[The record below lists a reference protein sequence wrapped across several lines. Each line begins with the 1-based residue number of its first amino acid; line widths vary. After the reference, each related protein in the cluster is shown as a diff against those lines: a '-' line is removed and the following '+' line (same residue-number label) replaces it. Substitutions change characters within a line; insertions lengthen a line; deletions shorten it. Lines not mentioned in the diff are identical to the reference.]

1 MAYKKRF
8 DTSSAYGQLIIL
20 VFLPICVLA
29 AVGGILVFHETMRAS
44 ESEQEALAEAVLIR
58 YKPMVTELIPELL
71 EQEREQLKDNKKTAK
86 QIVGGVASAS
96 QNALET
102 SINNSQLP
110 LSQVHSDHYI
120 GASGGSLNSAVLS
133 EQALGGIKTP
143 SASSAII
150 LDESRAIDANRS
162 NSTVVPKGAMATLVA
177 IRDKLSRMQSEQH
190 VQRIAIINEDNQV
203 LATVGYGVDEAWPM
217 IDASQN
223 FLSQQETPIGTSYGS
238 VLGEFEGQRLWLLV
252 DMDNEPLY
260 IARYRIAMALVI
272 TGLLTL
278 LILLLSLNIYA
289 KRWIAPI
296 YELRLQLQRTHADNL
311 YKPIPVESDGELN
324 LLQQDLVKT
333 LRRLHSSF
341 QELKDHAEQ
350 TEDDLR
356 LAFDEMEMQNISI
369 RNSRDA
375 AISTSQAKSAFLAN
389 ISHELRTPLNS
400 IDGFINLLAR
410 HGELNAEQ
418 DLYVQTI
425 RKSSAHLLALVND
438 VLDFSKIEAGKLLL
452 DRHEFDLY
460 DTVYDVVDMLSPV
473 SAEKGLRVA
482 VLFYNDVPMR
492 IIGDALRLKQIL
504 TNIVGNAIKFTD
516 TGDVVVRVSLDDYQD
531 NYLMISVQDSGK
543 GISEADQK
551 MLFQS
556 FSQGDPSITR
566 QYGGSGLGLVI
577 SKQLTRLMGGDIGFY
592 DNAQENIANQGATFW
607 FRMPTH
613 VDVLEAETGQTIAL
627 PVLAPLASPTDEFH
641 ILVWINHA
649 ASRQVLKASLQNL
662 PIHLTQANSLPG
674 VLESLKERGNYWD
687 WVIVDNDTQDDMM
700 ALLKQIRLHYQGK
713 LAVFGYQVTADQAL
727 LNRYHANILY
737 EPLDKRQLYAM
748 LDTQKKTLPVQNQMP
763 RWHGV
768 TVLAV
773 DDHLPNLLVLDA
785 LLSEF
790 GINVITANSG
800 FDAIEIISKQ
810 QTKHHKTA
818 KTAQQSLSNK
828 TQLSKAEARAQVSKT
843 TTHSNV
849 NIHNNVDDKTRTD
862 DKDNIDLI
870 FMDIQMPRMS
880 GREAA
885 QQIRNIENPDSR
897 IPIIA
902 LTAHGLA
909 DERDKL
915 IASGIDDYV
924 GKPISQPQLLQ
935 VLQKW
940 LDRPAT
946 SERYALPNPSDS
958 APDELPID
966 THTQSLSQMPLSTQN
981 VSALNTSTLNISV
994 SDSLADTL
1002 TTPKTAPK
1010 KTPKLLTQNM
1020 TSNYGDSHYQNTNV
1034 PISTRKP
1041 GMRKDHNISRPLSL
1055 KKIRD
1060 NYLRDSQPR
1069 DDYLREPQRVTQPRY
1084 QEVQHPESN
1093 VIAGQGQ
1100 QSLDYQP
1107 SDSSLNSSAIA
1118 ELAVLDWQDALT
1130 RSANKPDLAATLV
1143 IMMLDTIANE
1153 KEALAQA
1160 WQDRDRNELSQIAHR
1175 ILGASRYTGVPQLRQ
1190 ASQDLEDKC
1199 LLNIQHTT
1207 PAQFAML
1214 KPYYE
1219 TLMLAL
1225 TNLQTLDL
1233 DPYPELSFHRLSEND
1248 MTWKMI

>member
-29 AVGGILVFHETMRAS
+29 AVGGILVFYETMRAS
-44 ESEQEALAEAVLIR
+44 NSEQGVLAEAVLIR
-58 YKPMVTELIPELL
+58 YTPEIAELIPELL
-71 EQEREQLKDNKKTAK
+71 EQERQQADSEANTDETTKTALTK
-86 QIVGGVASAS
+86 LAGV
-96 QNALET
+96 Q
-102 SINNSQLP
+102 
-110 LSQVHSDHYI
+110 
-120 GASGGSLNSAVLS
+120 
-133 EQALGGIKTP
+133 
-143 SASSAII
+143 
-150 LDESRAIDANRS
+150 
-162 NSTVVPKGAMATLVA
+162 
-177 IRDKLSRMQSEQH
+177 DKLGRMQSEQH
-190 VQRIAIINEDNQV
+190 VQRIAIINENNQI
-203 LATVGYGVDEAWPM
+203 LMAVGYGLNEEWPSL
-217 IDASQN
+217 DLQAD
-223 FLSQQETPIGTSYGS
+223 FLSQKPTPIGTAYGS
-238 VLGEFEGQRLWLLV
+238 ILGDFEGQRLWLLV

-272 TGLLTL
+272 TGLFTI
-278 LILLLSLNIYA
+278 LILLLSLNIYS

-296 YELRLQLQRTHADNL
+296 YELRLQLQRTHVDNL
-311 YKPIPVESDGELN
+311 YHPIPVESDGELN

-333 LRRLHSSF
+333 LRRLHRSF

-369 RNSRDA
+369 RNARDA

-410 HGELNAEQ
+410 HGELNPEQ

-438 VLDFSKIEAGKLLL
+438 VLDFSKIEAGKLVL

-460 DTVYDVVDMLSPV
+460 DTIYDVVDMLSPV
-473 SAEKGLRVA
+473 SAEKGLRMA

-492 IIGDALRLKQIL
+492 INGDALRLKQVL

-516 TGDVVVRVSLDDYQD
+516 SGDVVVRVSLDDHRD

-543 GISEADQK
+543 GISLADQK

-566 QYGGSGLGLVI
+566 QYGGTGLGLVI
-577 SKQLTRLMGGDIGFY
+577 SKQLTRLMGGDIGFH

-607 FRMPTH
+607 FRMPAH
-613 VDVLEAETGQTIAL
+613 VDVLEAATGQTIEL
-627 PVLAPLASPTDEFH
+627 PVLAPLASDTDEFNV
-641 ILVWINHA
+641 LVWINHT
-649 ASRQVLKASLQNL
+649 ASIQVLKASLQYL
-662 PIHLTQANSLPG
+662 PIKLTQANSLPG
-674 VLESLKERGNYWD
+674 VLESLKERGNFWD
-687 WVIVDNDTQDDMM
+687 WVIVDDDTQDDMM

-713 LAVFGYQVTADQAL
+713 LAVFGYQVAADQAL

-748 LDTQKKTLPVQNQMP
+748 LDTQNRSIPKSMQEP
-763 RWHGV
+763 RWKGI

-785 LLSEF
+785 LLSEL
-790 GINVITANSG
+790 GIQVITASSG

-810 QTKHHKTA
+810 QTKNLKTT
-818 KTAQQSLSNK
+818 KTDKQSLSNK
-828 TQLSKAEARAQVSKT
+828 TQLSKAEARDEVSKK
-843 TTHSNV
+843 SNSALYAEDASV
-849 NIHNNVDDKTRTD
+849 EEKGATQDKN
-862 DKDNIDLI
+862 KIDLI

-880 GREAA
+880 GHEAA
-885 QQIRNIENPDSR
+885 RQIRTIENDDNR
-897 IPIIA
+897 VPIIA

-915 IASGIDDYV
+915 IASGINDYV

-940 LDRPAT
+940 LGRTTTTPQLT
-946 SERYALPNPSDS
+946 ALPESSLHSADLQEIDSPLTKIPNENSTNNDLYSNYSKDNYSQNSNAEEYSTWPSDS
-958 APDELPID
+958 TVIAYPIVKGNESDRARAPDTINLQKIP
-966 THTQSLSQMPLSTQN
+966 
-981 VSALNTSTLNISV
+981 
-994 SDSLADTL
+994 
-1002 TTPKTAPK
+1002 
-1010 KTPKLLTQNM
+1010 
-1020 TSNYGDSHYQNTNV
+1020 
-1034 PISTRKP
+1034 
-1041 GMRKDHNISRPLSL
+1041 RPLSL

-1069 DDYLREPQRVTQPRY
+1069 EDYRRETPRETQPRY
-1084 QEVQHPESN
+1084 ESLRLHKQGSASLLYPSETMSSVSDGMTSSIESTLYEQDSNHYSSNGHPSN
-1093 VIAGQGQ
+1093 NISGVNNNI
-1100 QSLDYQP
+1100 
-1107 SDSSLNSSAIA
+1107 
-1118 ELAVLDWQDALT
+1118 LDWQDALT
-1130 RSANKPDLAATLV
+1130 RSANKPDLAAKLI
-1143 IMMLDTIANE
+1143 IMMLDTINE
-1153 KEALAQA
+1153 EKQALNQA
-1160 WQDRDRNELSQIAHR
+1160 WETRDRNALAQIAHR
-1175 ILGASRYTGVPQLRQ
+1175 ILGGSRYTGVPQLRQ

-1214 KPYYE
+1214 EPYYV
-1219 TLMLAL
+1219 AL
-1225 TNLQTLDL
+1225 LNALNNLQTLDL
-1233 DPYPELSFHRLSEND
+1233 SSYPQLNYHRLSEND

>member
-29 AVGGILVFHETMRAS
+29 AVGGILVFYETMRAS
-44 ESEQEALAEAVLIR
+44 NSEQEVLAEAVLIR
-58 YKPMVTELIPELL
+58 HAPAIAELVPELL
-71 EQEREQLKDNKKTAK
+71 EQGREQADSDTDEAAVTK
-86 QIVGGVASAS
+86 
-96 QNALET
+96 LE
-102 SINNSQLP
+102 S
-110 LSQVHSDHYI
+110 
-120 GASGGSLNSAVLS
+120 
-133 EQALGGIKTP
+133 
-143 SASSAII
+143 
-150 LDESRAIDANRS
+150 
-162 NSTVVPKGAMATLVA
+162 
-177 IRDKLSRMQSEQH
+177 IRDKLGRMQSEQH
-190 VQRIAIINEDNQV
+190 VQRIAIIDENNQV
-203 LATVGYGVDEAWPM
+203 LMAVGYGLNEEWPPL
-217 IDASQN
+217 D
-223 FLSQQETPIGTSYGS
+223 IGTEIKENFVSQKPTAIGTAYGS
-238 VLGEFEGQRLWLLV
+238 VLGDFEGQRLWLLV

-272 TGLLTL
+272 TGLFTI
-278 LILLLSLNIYA
+278 LILLLSLNIYS

-296 YELRLQLQRTHADNL
+296 YELRLQLQRTHVDNL
-311 YKPIPVESDGELN
+311 YQPIPVESDGELN

-333 LRRLHSSF
+333 LRRLHRSF

-369 RNSRDA
+369 RNARDA

-410 HGELNAEQ
+410 HGELNPEQ

-438 VLDFSKIEAGKLLL
+438 VLDFSKIEAGKLVL

-460 DTVYDVVDMLSPV
+460 DTIYDVVDMLSPV
-473 SAEKGLRVA
+473 SAEKGLRMA

-492 IIGDALRLKQIL
+492 INGDALRLKQVL

-516 TGDVVVRVSLDDYQD
+516 SGDVVVRVSLDDHRD

-543 GISEADQK
+543 GISLADQK

-566 QYGGSGLGLVI
+566 QYGGTGLGLVI
-577 SKQLTRLMGGDIGFY
+577 SKQLTRLMGGDIGFH

-607 FRMPTH
+607 FRMPAH
-613 VDVLEAETGQTIAL
+613 VDVLEAATGQTIEL
-627 PVLAPLASPTDEFH
+627 PVLAPLASDTDEFNV
-641 ILVWINHA
+641 LVWINHT
-649 ASRQVLKASLQNL
+649 ASIQVLKASLQYL
-662 PIHLTQANSLPG
+662 PIKLTQANSLPG
-674 VLESLKERGNYWD
+674 VLESLKERGNFWD
-687 WVIVDNDTQDDMM
+687 WVIVDGDTQDDMM

-713 LAVFGYQVTADQAL
+713 LAVFGYQVAADQAL
-727 LNRYHANILY
+727 LNRYHANVLY

-748 LDTQKKTLPVQNQMP
+748 LDTQSRSVPKSMQEP
-763 RWHGV
+763 RWKGV

-785 LLSEF
+785 LLSEL
-790 GINVITANSG
+790 GIHVITASSG

-810 QTKHHKTA
+810 QTKTLKTA
-818 KTAQQSLSNK
+818 KNDKQSLSNK
-828 TQLSKAEARAQVSKT
+828 TQLSKAEARDEVSKK
-843 TTHSNV
+843 SNSALYAEETSSE
-849 NIHNNVDDKTRTD
+849 DKGATQ
-862 DKDNIDLI
+862 DKSNIDLI

-880 GREAA
+880 GHEAA
-885 QQIRNIENPDSR
+885 RQIRTIENDDNR
-897 IPIIA
+897 VPIIA

-915 IASGIDDYV
+915 IASGINDYV

-940 LDRPAT
+940 LGRTTTTPQLT
-946 SERYALPNPSDS
+946 ALPDTTLQGMDLQESSVQSRDAEDYSTWPSDS
-958 APDELPID
+958 TIMAYPIVKGND
-966 THTQSLSQMPLSTQN
+966 
-981 VSALNTSTLNISV
+981 SATEGA
-994 SDSLADTL
+994 SDMVNHRKL
-1002 TTPKTAPK
+1002 T
-1010 KTPKLLTQNM
+1010 
-1020 TSNYGDSHYQNTNV
+1020 
-1034 PISTRKP
+1034 
-1041 GMRKDHNISRPLSL
+1041 RPLSL

-1060 NYLRDSQPR
+1060 DYLRDSQPR
-1069 DDYLREPQRVTQPRY
+1069 EDYRRETPRETQPRY
-1084 QEVQHPESN
+1084 ESLRLQKQGATSLLYSSKDTLSIANNEMTASIESTSYEQEKMGLGSHYQSN
-1093 VIAGQGQ
+1093 HNYIRADD
-1100 QSLDYQP
+1100 SNLLD
-1107 SDSSLNSSAIA
+1107 I
-1118 ELAVLDWQDALT
+1118 LDWQDALT
-1130 RSANKPDLAATLV
+1130 RSANKPDLAAKLI
-1143 IMMLDTIANE
+1143 IMMLDTINDE
-1153 KEALAQA
+1153 KQALTQA
-1160 WQDRDRNELSQIAHR
+1160 WESRDRHMLGQIAHR
-1175 ILGASRYTGVPQLRQ
+1175 ILGGSRYTGVPQLRQ

-1214 KPYYE
+1214 EPYYV
-1219 TLMLAL
+1219 TLLTAL
-1225 TNLQTLDL
+1225 NNLQNLDL
-1233 DPYPELSFHRLSEND
+1233 SAYPQLNYHRLSEND

>member
-44 ESEQEALAEAVLIR
+44 DSEQEVLAEAVLIR
-58 YKPMVTELIPELL
+58 YTPVIAELIPELL
-71 EQEREQLKDNKKTAK
+71 EQERQ
-86 QIVGGVASAS
+86 QVG
-96 QNALET
+96 
-102 SINNSQLP
+102 
-110 LSQVHSDHYI
+110 
-120 GASGGSLNSAVLS
+120 
-133 EQALGGIKTP
+133 
-143 SASSAII
+143 SSA
-150 LDESRAIDANRS
+150 ERTQQA
-162 NSTVVPKGAMATLVA
+162 AMTTLEG
-177 IRDKLSRMQSEQH
+177 IQDKLGRMQSEQH
-190 VQRIAIINEDNQV
+190 VQRIAIINEGNQI
-203 LATVGYGVDEAWPM
+203 LATVGYGLNEEWPL
-217 IDASQN
+217 ISDSAS
-223 FLSQQETPIGTSYGS
+223 FLSQRPTPVGTAYGS
-238 VLGEFEGQRLWLLV
+238 VLGEFEGQTLWLLV

-272 TGLLTL
+272 TGLFTI
-278 LILLLSLNIYA
+278 LILLLSLNIYS

-296 YELRLQLQRTHADNL
+296 YELRLQLQRTHVDNL
-311 YKPIPVESDGELN
+311 YQPVPVESDGELN
-324 LLQQDLVKT
+324 LLQQDLVRT
-333 LRRLHSSF
+333 LRRLHRSF

-369 RNSRDA
+369 RNARDA

-410 HGELNAEQ
+410 HGELNPEQ

-438 VLDFSKIEAGKLLL
+438 VLDFSKIEAGKLVL

-460 DTVYDVVDMLSPV
+460 DTIYDVVDMLSPV
-473 SAEKGLRVA
+473 SAEKGLRMA

-492 IIGDALRLKQIL
+492 INGDALRLKQVL

-516 TGDVVVRVSLDDYQD
+516 SGDVVVRVSLDDHRD

-543 GISEADQK
+543 GISLADQK

-566 QYGGSGLGLVI
+566 QYGGTGLGLVI
-577 SKQLTRLMGGDIGFY
+577 SKQLTRLMGGDIGFH

-607 FRMPTH
+607 FRMPAH
-613 VDVLEAETGQTIAL
+613 VDVLEAATGQTIEL
-627 PVLAPLASPTDEFH
+627 PVLAPLASETDEFNV
-641 ILVWINHA
+641 LVWINHT
-649 ASRQVLKASLQNL
+649 ASIQVLKASLQYL
-662 PIHLTQANSLPG
+662 PIKLTQANSLPG
-674 VLESLKERGNYWD
+674 VLESLKEHGNYWD
-687 WVIVDNDTQDDMM
+687 WVIVDDDTQDDMM

-713 LAVFGYQVTADQAL
+713 LAVFGYQVAADQAL

-748 LDTQKKTLPVQNQMP
+748 LDTQSRSTPQSLQEP
-763 RWHGV
+763 RWKGV

-785 LLSEF
+785 LLSEL
-790 GINVITANSG
+790 GIQVVTASSG

-810 QTKHHKTA
+810 QTKNIKTA
-818 KTAQQSLSNK
+818 KSDKQSLSNK
-828 TQLSKAEARAQVSKT
+828 TQLSKAETRDEINKKT
-843 TTHSNV
+843 NSAFYHEDTSA
-849 NIHNNVDDKTRTD
+849 DDKAATQ

-880 GREAA
+880 GHEAA
-885 QQIRNIENPDSR
+885 KQIRNIENADSR

-915 IASGIDDYV
+915 IASGINDYV

-940 LDRPAT
+940 LGRKSTTPQLT
-946 SERYALPNPSDS
+946 ALPDTDLQSFGLQHSDLQS
-958 APDELPID
+958 DNLQDANVQGANVKGTDSSEAELTTIDSLRGYSINDNDLSNDLLSNKVNNKESQASSGMSSDDSTATYPIIRGD
-966 THTQSLSQMPLSTQN
+966 GVDRNST
-981 VSALNTSTLNISV
+981 SV
-994 SDSLADTL
+994 SSE
-1002 TTPKTAPK
+1002 PKIT
-1010 KTPKLLTQNM
+1010 
-1020 TSNYGDSHYQNTNV
+1020 
-1034 PISTRKP
+1034 
-1041 GMRKDHNISRPLSL
+1041 RPLSL

-1060 NYLRDSQPR
+1060 DYLRDSQPR
-1069 DDYLREPQRVTQPRY
+1069 EGYRRDTARDIQPRY
-1084 QEVQHPESN
+1084 ESLRLQK
-1093 VIAGQGQ
+1093 QGQ
-1100 QSLDYQP
+1100 SPLLQSPTKSIDNSPDRSIQ
-1107 SDSSLNSSAIA
+1107 DSSSQDGTANANSALHEQINNDLSNNNISKSDTSNI
-1118 ELAVLDWQDALT
+1118 LDWQDALT
-1130 RSANKPDLAATLV
+1130 RSANKPELAAKLI
-1143 IMMLDTIANE
+1143 IMMIDTINDE
-1153 KEALAQA
+1153 KQALIQA
-1160 WQDRDRNELSQIAHR
+1160 WEAHDRNMLAQIAHR
-1175 ILGASRYTGVPQLRQ
+1175 ILGGSRYTGVPQLRQ

-1199 LLNIQHTT
+1199 LLNVQHTT
-1207 PAQFAML
+1207 PVQFAMIE
-1214 KPYYE
+1214 PYYE
-1219 TLMLAL
+1219 AL
-1225 TNLQTLDL
+1225 LTALDNLQKVDL
-1233 DPYPELSFHRLSEND
+1233 SSYPQLNYHRLSEND

>member
-44 ESEQEALAEAVLIR
+44 DSEQEVLAEAVLIR
-58 YKPMVTELIPELL
+58 YTPVIAELIPELL
-71 EQEREQLKDNKKTAK
+71 EQERQ
-86 QIVGGVASAS
+86 QVG
-96 QNALET
+96 
-102 SINNSQLP
+102 
-110 LSQVHSDHYI
+110 
-120 GASGGSLNSAVLS
+120 
-133 EQALGGIKTP
+133 
-143 SASSAII
+143 SSA
-150 LDESRAIDANRS
+150 ERTQQA
-162 NSTVVPKGAMATLVA
+162 AMTTLEG
-177 IRDKLSRMQSEQH
+177 IQDKLGRMQSEQH
-190 VQRIAIINEDNQV
+190 VQRIAIINEGNQI
-203 LATVGYGVDEAWPM
+203 LATVGYGLNEEWPL
-217 IDASQN
+217 ISDSAS
-223 FLSQQETPIGTSYGS
+223 FLSQRPTPVGTAYGS
-238 VLGEFEGQRLWLLV
+238 VLGEFEGQTLWLLV

-272 TGLLTL
+272 TGLFTI
-278 LILLLSLNIYA
+278 LILLLSLNIYS

-296 YELRLQLQRTHADNL
+296 YELRLQLQRTHVDNL
-311 YKPIPVESDGELN
+311 YQPVPVESDGELN
-324 LLQQDLVKT
+324 LLQQDLVRT
-333 LRRLHSSF
+333 LRRLHRSF

-369 RNSRDA
+369 RNARDA

-410 HGELNAEQ
+410 HGELNPEQ

-438 VLDFSKIEAGKLLL
+438 VLDFSKIEAGKLVL

-460 DTVYDVVDMLSPV
+460 DTIYDVVDMLSPV
-473 SAEKGLRVA
+473 SAEKGLRMA

-492 IIGDALRLKQIL
+492 INGDALRLKQVL

-516 TGDVVVRVSLDDYQD
+516 SGDVVVRVSLDDHRD

-543 GISEADQK
+543 GISLADQK

-566 QYGGSGLGLVI
+566 QYGGTGLGLVI
-577 SKQLTRLMGGDIGFY
+577 SKQLTRLMGGDIGFH

-607 FRMPTH
+607 FRMPAH
-613 VDVLEAETGQTIAL
+613 VDVLEAATGQTIEL
-627 PVLAPLASPTDEFH
+627 PVLAPLASETDEFNV
-641 ILVWINHA
+641 LVWINHT
-649 ASRQVLKASLQNL
+649 ASIQVLKASLQYL
-662 PIHLTQANSLPG
+662 PIKLTQANSLPG
-674 VLESLKERGNYWD
+674 VLESLKEHGNYWD
-687 WVIVDNDTQDDMM
+687 WVIVDDDTQDDMM

-713 LAVFGYQVTADQAL
+713 LAVFGYQVAADQAL

-748 LDTQKKTLPVQNQMP
+748 LDTQSRSTPQSLQEP
-763 RWHGV
+763 RWKGV

-785 LLSEF
+785 LLSEL
-790 GINVITANSG
+790 GIQVVTASSG

-810 QTKHHKTA
+810 QTKNIKTA
-818 KTAQQSLSNK
+818 KSDKQSLSNK
-828 TQLSKAEARAQVSKT
+828 TQLSKAETRDEINKKT
-843 TTHSNV
+843 NSAFYHEDTSA
-849 NIHNNVDDKTRTD
+849 DDKAGTQ

-880 GREAA
+880 GHEAA
-885 QQIRNIENPDSR
+885 KQIRNIENADSR

-915 IASGIDDYV
+915 IASGINDYV

-940 LDRPAT
+940 LGRKSTTPQLT
-946 SERYALPNPSDS
+946 ALPDTDLQNFGLQH
-958 APDELPID
+958 PDLQGANLQDANVQSIDPTEAELTAI
-966 THTQSLSQMPLSTQN
+966 
-981 VSALNTSTLNISV
+981 
-994 SDSLADTL
+994 DSLRGYSINDNDLSNDLLSNNVNGLETQASSDMSSDTL
-1002 TTPKTAPK
+1002 TTTYPIIRGDGVDRNSTSVSSEPKIT
-1010 KTPKLLTQNM
+1010 
-1020 TSNYGDSHYQNTNV
+1020 
-1034 PISTRKP
+1034 
-1041 GMRKDHNISRPLSL
+1041 RPLSL

-1060 NYLRDSQPR
+1060 DYLRDSQPR
-1069 DDYLREPQRVTQPRY
+1069 EGYRRDTARDIQPRY
-1084 QEVQHPESN
+1084 ESLRLQK
-1093 VIAGQGQ
+1093 QGQ
-1100 QSLDYQP
+1100 SPLLQSPTKSINNSQDKSPQDQSFQDRTANANSALHEQINNDLSNNNISK
-1107 SDSSLNSSAIA
+1107 SDTSNI
-1118 ELAVLDWQDALT
+1118 LDWQDALT
-1130 RSANKPDLAATLV
+1130 RSANKPELAAKLI
-1143 IMMLDTIANE
+1143 IMMIDTINDE
-1153 KEALAQA
+1153 KQALIQA
-1160 WQDRDRNELSQIAHR
+1160 WEAHDRNMLAQIAHR
-1175 ILGASRYTGVPQLRQ
+1175 ILGGSRYTGVPQLRQ

-1199 LLNIQHTT
+1199 LLNVQHTT
-1207 PAQFAML
+1207 PVQFAMIE
-1214 KPYYE
+1214 PYYE
-1219 TLMLAL
+1219 AL
-1225 TNLQTLDL
+1225 LTALDNLQKVDL
-1233 DPYPELSFHRLSEND
+1233 SSYPQLNYHRLSEND

>member
-20 VFLPICVLA
+20 VFLPICLLA
-29 AVGGILVFHETMRAS
+29 AVGGILVFYETMRAS
-44 ESEQEALAEAVLIR
+44 NSEQEALAEAVLIR
-58 YKPMVTELIPELL
+58 YTPTIAELVPELL
-71 EQEREQLKDNKKTAK
+71 EQEQVDNSDDKNKAADNPQTAK
-86 QIVGGVASAS
+86 A
-96 QNALET
+96 ALE
-102 SINNSQLP
+102 SIQ
-110 LSQVHSDHYI
+110 DR
-120 GASGGSLNSAVLS
+120 
-133 EQALGGIKTP
+133 LG
-143 SASSAII
+143 
-150 LDESRAIDANRS
+150 
-162 NSTVVPKGAMATLVA
+162 
-177 IRDKLSRMQSEQH
+177 RMQSEQH
-190 VQRIAIINEDNQV
+190 VQRIAIINQNNEV
-203 LATVGYGVDEAWPM
+203 LASVGYGTEEAWPL
-217 IDASQN
+217 IESAER
-223 FLSQQETPIGTSYGS
+223 FLSQQPTPIGTAYGS
-238 VLGEFEGQRLWLLV
+238 SLGEFDGQQLWLMI

-260 IARYRIAMALVI
+260 IARYRIAMALAI
-272 TGLLTL
+272 TGLFTI
-278 LILLLSLNIYA
+278 LILLLSLNIYS

-296 YELRLQLQRTHADNL
+296 YELRLQLQRTHVDNL
-311 YKPIPVESDGELN
+311 YQPIPVESNGELN
-324 LLQQDLVKT
+324 LLQQDLVRT
-333 LRRLHSSF
+333 LRRLHASF
-341 QELKDHAEQ
+341 QDLKDHAEQ

-369 RNSRDA
+369 RNARDA

-410 HGELNAEQ
+410 HGELNPEQ

-438 VLDFSKIEAGKLLL
+438 VLDFSKIEAGKLVL

-460 DTVYDVVDMLSPV
+460 DTIYDVVDMLSPV
-473 SAEKGLRVA
+473 AAEKGLRMA

-492 IIGDALRLKQIL
+492 INGDALRLKQVL

-516 TGDVVVRVSLDDYQD
+516 SGDVVVRVSLDDHRD

-543 GISEADQK
+543 GISLSDQK

-566 QYGGSGLGLVI
+566 QYGGTGLGLVI

-592 DNAQENIANQGATFW
+592 DNMQENISNQGATFW
-607 FRMPTH
+607 FRMPAH
-613 VDVLEAETGQTIAL
+613 VDVLEAATGQTIEL
-627 PVLAPLASPTDEFH
+627 PVLAPLASDTDEFNV
-641 ILVWINHA
+641 LVWINHM
-649 ASRQVLKASLQNL
+649 ASIQVLKASLQHL
-662 PIHLTQANSLPG
+662 PITLTQANSLPG

-687 WVIVDNDTQDDMM
+687 WVIVDDDTQDDMM

-713 LAVFGYQVTADQAL
+713 LAVFGYQVAADQAL

-748 LDTQKKTLPVQNQMP
+748 LDTQKRSAPSGVQEP
-763 RWHGV
+763 RWKGV

-785 LLSEF
+785 LLSEL
-790 GINVITANSG
+790 GIHVITASSG

-810 QTKHHKTA
+810 QTKHIKTTKA
-818 KTAQQSLSNK
+818 DSQSLSKK
-828 TQLSKAEARAQVSKT
+828 TQISKAEARDDASK
-843 TTHSNV
+843 SAV
-849 NIHNNVDDKTRTD
+849 NSLYLDDSTTD
-862 DKDNIDLI
+862 DKGNATHKNSIDLI

-880 GREAA
+880 GHEAA
-885 QQIRNIENPDSR
+885 RQIRNIETPDHH

-915 IASGIDDYV
+915 IASGINDYV

-940 LDRPAT
+940 LGRT
-946 SERYALPNPSDS
+946 DS
-958 APDELPID
+958 VPP
-966 THTQSLSQMPLSTQN
+966 
-981 VSALNTSTLNISV
+981 
-994 SDSLADTL
+994 L
-1002 TTPKTAPK
+1002 TTIHSDNLHSADLHADLQSGANQNALTSYADAT
-1010 KTPKLLTQNM
+1010 TPTYPLL
-1020 TSNYGDSHYQNTNV
+1020 
-1034 PISTRKP
+1034 
-1041 GMRKDHNISRPLSL
+1041 KDNDDNRIANASAENKVKNPAKITRPLSL

-1069 DDYLREPQRVTQPRY
+1069 EEYRRETPRETQSRYEKPRSEKPHYDNLHY
-1084 QEVQHPESN
+1084 Q
-1093 VIAGQGQ
+1093 GQGQ
-1100 QSLDYQP
+1100 APLVYPPYQM
-1107 SDSSLNSSAIA
+1107 SERAKDEQAVNNAHGQNNTDMGANAFDTSEILN
-1118 ELAVLDWQDALT
+1118 WQDALT
-1130 RSANKPDLAATLV
+1130 RSANKPDLAAKLI
-1143 IMMLDTIANE
+1143 IMMLDTINDE
-1153 KEALAQA
+1153 KQALMQAWESRNRSALA
-1160 WQDRDRNELSQIAHR
+1160 QIAHR
-1175 ILGASRYTGVPQLRQ
+1175 ILGGSRYTGVPQLRQ

-1214 KPYYE
+1214 EPYYE
-1219 TLMLAL
+1219 AL
-1225 TNLQTLDL
+1225 LTALNNLQTLDL
-1233 DPYPELSFHRLSEND
+1233 SAYPQLNYHRLSEND

>member
-29 AVGGILVFHETMRAS
+29 AVGGILVFYETMRAS
-44 ESEQEALAEAVLIR
+44 NSEQEVLAEAVLIR
-58 YKPMVTELIPELL
+58 HGPAIAELVPELL
-71 EQEREQLKDNKKTAK
+71 EQGREQADSDTDEAAVTK
-86 QIVGGVASAS
+86 
-96 QNALET
+96 LE
-102 SINNSQLP
+102 S
-110 LSQVHSDHYI
+110 
-120 GASGGSLNSAVLS
+120 
-133 EQALGGIKTP
+133 
-143 SASSAII
+143 
-150 LDESRAIDANRS
+150 
-162 NSTVVPKGAMATLVA
+162 
-177 IRDKLSRMQSEQH
+177 IRDKLGRMQSEQH
-190 VQRIAIINEDNQV
+190 VQRIAIIDENNQV
-203 LATVGYGVDEAWPM
+203 LMAVGYGLNEEWPPL
-217 IDASQN
+217 D
-223 FLSQQETPIGTSYGS
+223 IGTEIKENFVSQKPTAIGTAYGS
-238 VLGEFEGQRLWLLV
+238 VLGDFEGQKLWLLV

-272 TGLLTL
+272 TGLFTI
-278 LILLLSLNIYA
+278 LILLLSLNIYS

-296 YELRLQLQRTHADNL
+296 YELRLQLQRTHVDNL
-311 YKPIPVESDGELN
+311 YQPIPVESDGELN

-333 LRRLHSSF
+333 LRRLHRSF

-369 RNSRDA
+369 RNARDA

-410 HGELNAEQ
+410 HGELNPEQ

-438 VLDFSKIEAGKLLL
+438 VLDFSKIEAGKLVL

-460 DTVYDVVDMLSPV
+460 DTIYDVVDMLSPV
-473 SAEKGLRVA
+473 SAEKGLRMA

-492 IIGDALRLKQIL
+492 INGDALRLKQVL

-516 TGDVVVRVSLDDYQD
+516 SGDVVVRVSLDDHRD

-543 GISEADQK
+543 GISLADQK

-566 QYGGSGLGLVI
+566 QYGGTGLGLVI
-577 SKQLTRLMGGDIGFY
+577 SKQLTRLMGGDIGFH

-607 FRMPTH
+607 FRMPAH
-613 VDVLEAETGQTIAL
+613 VDVLEAATGQTIEL
-627 PVLAPLASPTDEFH
+627 PVLAPLASDTDEFNV
-641 ILVWINHA
+641 LVWINHT
-649 ASRQVLKASLQNL
+649 ASIQVLKASLQYL
-662 PIHLTQANSLPG
+662 PIKLTQANSLPG
-674 VLESLKERGNYWD
+674 VLESLKERGNFWD
-687 WVIVDNDTQDDMM
+687 WVIVDDDTQDDMM

-713 LAVFGYQVTADQAL
+713 LAVFGYQVAADQAL
-727 LNRYHANILY
+727 LNRYHANVLY

-748 LDTQKKTLPVQNQMP
+748 LDTQSRSVPKSIQEP
-763 RWHGV
+763 RWKGV

-785 LLSEF
+785 LLSEL
-790 GINVITANSG
+790 GIHVITASSG

-810 QTKHHKTA
+810 QTKTLKTA
-818 KTAQQSLSNK
+818 KNDKQSLSNK
-828 TQLSKAEARAQVSKT
+828 TQLSKAEARDEVSKK
-843 TTHSNV
+843 SNSALYAEETSSE
-849 NIHNNVDDKTRTD
+849 DKGATQ
-862 DKDNIDLI
+862 DKSNIDLI

-880 GREAA
+880 GHEAA
-885 QQIRNIENPDSR
+885 RQIRTIENDDNR
-897 IPIIA
+897 VPIIA

-915 IASGIDDYV
+915 IASGINDYV

-940 LDRPAT
+940 LGRTTTTPQLT
-946 SERYALPNPSDS
+946 ALPDTTLQGMDLQESSVQSRDAEDYSTWPSDS
-958 APDELPID
+958 TIMAYPIVKGND
-966 THTQSLSQMPLSTQN
+966 
-981 VSALNTSTLNISV
+981 SATEGA
-994 SDSLADTL
+994 SDMVNQRKL
-1002 TTPKTAPK
+1002 T
-1010 KTPKLLTQNM
+1010 
-1020 TSNYGDSHYQNTNV
+1020 
-1034 PISTRKP
+1034 
-1041 GMRKDHNISRPLSL
+1041 RPLSL

-1060 NYLRDSQPR
+1060 DYLRDSQPR
-1069 DDYLREPQRVTQPRY
+1069 EDYRRETPRETQPRY
-1084 QEVQHPESN
+1084 ESLRLQK
-1093 VIAGQGQ
+1093 QGA
-1100 QSLDYQP
+1100 
-1107 SDSSLNSSAIA
+1107 SSLLYSSKDTVS
-1118 ELAVLDWQDALT
+1118 LANNEITANIESTSYEQEKMGLGSHYQSNHSYIRADDSNLLDILDWQDALT
-1130 RSANKPDLAATLV
+1130 RSANKPDLAAKLI
-1143 IMMLDTIANE
+1143 IMMLDTINDE
-1153 KEALAQA
+1153 KKALTQA
-1160 WQDRDRNELSQIAHR
+1160 WESRDRHMLGQIAHR
-1175 ILGASRYTGVPQLRQ
+1175 ILGGSRYTGVPQLRQ

-1214 KPYYE
+1214 EPYYV
-1219 TLMLAL
+1219 TLLTAL
-1225 TNLQTLDL
+1225 NNLQKLDL
-1233 DPYPELSFHRLSEND
+1233 SAYPQLNYHRLSEND

>member
-20 VFLPICVLA
+20 VFLPICLLA
-29 AVGGILVFHETMRAS
+29 AVGGMLVFYETMRAS
-44 ESEQEALAEAVLIR
+44 NSEQEALAEAVLIR
-58 YKPMVTELIPELL
+58 YTPTIAELVPELL
-71 EQEREQLKDNKKTAK
+71 VEKEKQQAEKGDSKSKTNTK
-86 QIVGGVASAS
+86 S
-96 QNALET
+96 QAAIETLE
-102 SINNSQLP
+102 SIQ
-110 LSQVHSDHYI
+110 DR
-120 GASGGSLNSAVLS
+120 
-133 EQALGGIKTP
+133 LG
-143 SASSAII
+143 
-150 LDESRAIDANRS
+150 
-162 NSTVVPKGAMATLVA
+162 
-177 IRDKLSRMQSEQH
+177 RMQSEQH
-190 VQRIAIINEDNQV
+190 VQRIAIINQDNKL
-203 LATVGYGVDEAWPM
+203 LASVGYGIDETWPL
-217 IDASQN
+217 IESSER
-223 FLSQQETPIGTSYGS
+223 FLSQKSTPIGTAYGNS
-238 VLGEFEGQRLWLLV
+238 LGEFDGQQLWLMI

-260 IARYRIAMALVI
+260 IARYRIAMALAI
-272 TGLLTL
+272 TGLFTI
-278 LILLLSLNIYA
+278 LILLLSLNIYS

-296 YELRLQLQRTHADNL
+296 YELRLQLQRTHVDNL
-311 YKPIPVESDGELN
+311 YQPIPVESNGELN

-333 LRRLHSSF
+333 LRRLHVSF
-341 QELKDHAEQ
+341 QDLKDHAEQ

-369 RNSRDA
+369 RNARDA

-410 HGELNAEQ
+410 HGELNPEQ

-438 VLDFSKIEAGKLLL
+438 VLDFSKIEAGKLVL

-460 DTVYDVVDMLSPV
+460 DTIYDVVDMLSPV
-473 SAEKGLRVA
+473 SAEKGLRMA

-492 IIGDALRLKQIL
+492 INGDALRLKQVL

-516 TGDVVVRVSLDDYQD
+516 SGDVVVRVSLDDHRD

-543 GISEADQK
+543 GISLSDQK

-566 QYGGSGLGLVI
+566 QYGGTGLGLVI

-592 DNAQENIANQGATFW
+592 DNVQENISNQGATFW
-607 FRMPTH
+607 FRMPAH
-613 VDVLEAETGQTIAL
+613 VDVLEAATGQTIEL
-627 PVLAPLASPTDEFH
+627 PVLAPLASDTDEFNV
-641 ILVWINHA
+641 LVWINHT
-649 ASRQVLKASLQNL
+649 ASIQVLKASLQHL
-662 PIHLTQANSLPG
+662 PITLTQANSLPG

-687 WVIVDNDTQDDMM
+687 WVIVDDDTQDDMM

-713 LAVFGYQVTADQAL
+713 LAVFGYQVAADQAL

-748 LDTQKKTLPVQNQMP
+748 LDTQKRSAPSGVQEP
-763 RWHGV
+763 RWKGV

-785 LLSEF
+785 LLSEL
-790 GINVITANSG
+790 GIHVITASSG

-810 QTKHHKTA
+810 QTKHIKTA
-818 KTAQQSLSNK
+818 KTEKQSLSKK
-828 TQLSKAEARAQVSKT
+828 TQISKAEARDDVSKSAVGSL
-843 TTHSNV
+843 HL
-849 NIHNNVDDKTRTD
+849 DDATTD
-862 DKDNIDLI
+862 DKSNATDKNIIDLI

-880 GREAA
+880 GHEAA
-885 QQIRNIENPDSR
+885 RQIRNIETPDNH

-915 IASGIDDYV
+915 IASGINDYV

-940 LDRPAT
+940 LGRTT
-946 SERYALPNPSDS
+946 SVPPLNALANDDLQPVNSPSSD
-958 APDELPID
+958 LPSSNFNNAL
-966 THTQSLSQMPLSTQN
+966 TQ
-981 VSALNTSTLNISV
+981 
-994 SDSLADTL
+994 DSLTAYTDL
-1002 TTPKTAPK
+1002 TAPTYPMVK
-1010 KTPKLLTQNM
+1010 GHKGNRGVD
-1020 TSNYGDSHYQNTNV
+1020 SNSDAEAMSPAKIT
-1034 PISTRKP
+1034 
-1041 GMRKDHNISRPLSL
+1041 RPLSL

-1060 NYLRDSQPR
+1060 DYLRDSQPR
-1069 DDYLREPQRVTQPRY
+1069 EDYRRETPRETQPRY
-1084 QEVQHPESN
+1084 ENLRYQE
-1093 VIAGQGQ
+1093 QGQ
-1100 QSLDYQP
+1100 ASLVYPPYQMT
-1107 SDSSLNSSAIA
+1107 DSAKDKQTIETTQGQNNTGLGANSLNTLEI
-1118 ELAVLDWQDALT
+1118 LNWQDALT
-1130 RSANKPDLAATLV
+1130 RSANKPDLAAKLI
-1143 IMMLDTIANE
+1143 IMMLDTINDE
-1153 KEALAQA
+1153 KQALMQAWESRNRSALA
-1160 WQDRDRNELSQIAHR
+1160 QIAHR
-1175 ILGASRYTGVPQLRQ
+1175 ILGGSRYTGVPQLRQ

-1214 KPYYE
+1214 EPYYE
-1219 TLMLAL
+1219 AMLTAL
-1225 TNLQTLDL
+1225 NNLQTLDL
-1233 DPYPELSFHRLSEND
+1233 SAYPQLNYHRLSEND

>member
-44 ESEQEALAEAVLIR
+44 DSEQEVLAEAVLIR
-58 YKPMVTELIPELL
+58 YTPVIAELIPELL
-71 EQEREQLKDNKKTAK
+71 EQERQ
-86 QIVGGVASAS
+86 QVG
-96 QNALET
+96 
-102 SINNSQLP
+102 
-110 LSQVHSDHYI
+110 
-120 GASGGSLNSAVLS
+120 
-133 EQALGGIKTP
+133 
-143 SASSAII
+143 SSA
-150 LDESRAIDANRS
+150 ERTQQA
-162 NSTVVPKGAMATLVA
+162 AMTTLEG
-177 IRDKLSRMQSEQH
+177 IQDKLGRMQSEQH
-190 VQRIAIINEDNQV
+190 VQRIAIINEGNQI
-203 LATVGYGVDEAWPM
+203 LATVGYGLNEEWPL
-217 IDASQN
+217 ISDSAS
-223 FLSQQETPIGTSYGS
+223 FLSQRPTPVGTAYGS
-238 VLGEFEGQRLWLLV
+238 VLGEFEGQTLWLLV

-272 TGLLTL
+272 TGLFTI
-278 LILLLSLNIYA
+278 LILLLSLNIYS

-296 YELRLQLQRTHADNL
+296 YELRLQLQRTHVDNL
-311 YKPIPVESDGELN
+311 YQPVPVESDGELN
-324 LLQQDLVKT
+324 LLQQDLVRT
-333 LRRLHSSF
+333 LRRLHRSF

-369 RNSRDA
+369 RNARDA

-410 HGELNAEQ
+410 HGELNPEQ

-438 VLDFSKIEAGKLLL
+438 VLDFSKIEAGKLVL

-460 DTVYDVVDMLSPV
+460 DTIYDVVDMLSPV
-473 SAEKGLRVA
+473 SAEKGLRMA

-492 IIGDALRLKQIL
+492 INGDALRLKQVL

-516 TGDVVVRVSLDDYQD
+516 SGDVVVRVSLDDHRD

-543 GISEADQK
+543 GISLADQK

-566 QYGGSGLGLVI
+566 QYGGTGLGLVI
-577 SKQLTRLMGGDIGFY
+577 SKQLTRLMGGDIGFH

-607 FRMPTH
+607 FRMPAH
-613 VDVLEAETGQTIAL
+613 VDVLEAATGQTIEL
-627 PVLAPLASPTDEFH
+627 PVLAPLASETDEFNV
-641 ILVWINHA
+641 LVWINHT
-649 ASRQVLKASLQNL
+649 ASIQVLKASLQYL
-662 PIHLTQANSLPG
+662 PIKLTQANSLPG
-674 VLESLKERGNYWD
+674 VLESLKEHGNYWD
-687 WVIVDNDTQDDMM
+687 WVIVDDDTQDDMM

-713 LAVFGYQVTADQAL
+713 LAVFGYQVAADQAL

-748 LDTQKKTLPVQNQMP
+748 LDTQSRSTPQSLQEP
-763 RWHGV
+763 RWKGV

-785 LLSEF
+785 LLSEL
-790 GINVITANSG
+790 GIQVVTASSG

-810 QTKHHKTA
+810 QTKNIKTA
-818 KTAQQSLSNK
+818 KSDKQSLSNK
-828 TQLSKAEARAQVSKT
+828 TQLSKAETRDEINKKT
-843 TTHSNV
+843 NSAFYHEDTSA
-849 NIHNNVDDKTRTD
+849 DDKAATQ

-880 GREAA
+880 GHEAA
-885 QQIRNIENPDSR
+885 KQIRNIENADSR

-915 IASGIDDYV
+915 IASGINDYV

-940 LDRPAT
+940 LGRKSTVPQLT
-946 SERYALPNPSDS
+946 ALPDTDLQSFGLQHSDLQS
-958 APDELPID
+958 ANSQGANVQGTDSSEAELTPID
-966 THTQSLSQMPLSTQN
+966 SLRGYSINDNDLSNDLLSNKVNNKESQASSGMSSDDSTATYPIIRGDGVDRN
-981 VSALNTSTLNISV
+981 STSV
-994 SDSLADTL
+994 SSE
-1002 TTPKTAPK
+1002 PKIT
-1010 KTPKLLTQNM
+1010 
-1020 TSNYGDSHYQNTNV
+1020 
-1034 PISTRKP
+1034 
-1041 GMRKDHNISRPLSL
+1041 RPLSL

-1060 NYLRDSQPR
+1060 DYLRDSQPR
-1069 DDYLREPQRVTQPRY
+1069 EGYRRDTARDIQPRY
-1084 QEVQHPESN
+1084 ESLRQQK
-1093 VIAGQGQ
+1093 QGQ
-1100 QSLDYQP
+1100 SPLLQSTTK
-1107 SDSSLNSSAIA
+1107 SIDSSQDKSPQDQSSQDRAAHDNTTLHEQINND
-1118 ELAVLDWQDALT
+1118 LSNNNISKSDTSNILDWQDALT
-1130 RSANKPDLAATLV
+1130 RSANKPELAAKLI
-1143 IMMLDTIANE
+1143 IMMIDTINDE
-1153 KEALAQA
+1153 KQALIQA
-1160 WQDRDRNELSQIAHR
+1160 WEAHDRNMLAQIAHR
-1175 ILGASRYTGVPQLRQ
+1175 ILGGSRYTGVPQLRQ

-1199 LLNIQHTT
+1199 LLNVQHTT
-1207 PAQFAML
+1207 PVQFAMIE
-1214 KPYYE
+1214 PYYE
-1219 TLMLAL
+1219 AL
-1225 TNLQTLDL
+1225 LTALDNLQKVDL
-1233 DPYPELSFHRLSEND
+1233 SSYPQLNYHRLSEND

>member
-44 ESEQEALAEAVLIR
+44 DSEQEVLAEAVLIR
-58 YKPMVTELIPELL
+58 YTPVIAELIPELL
-71 EQEREQLKDNKKTAK
+71 EQERQ
-86 QIVGGVASAS
+86 QVG
-96 QNALET
+96 
-102 SINNSQLP
+102 
-110 LSQVHSDHYI
+110 
-120 GASGGSLNSAVLS
+120 
-133 EQALGGIKTP
+133 
-143 SASSAII
+143 SSA
-150 LDESRAIDANRS
+150 ERTQQA
-162 NSTVVPKGAMATLVA
+162 AMTTLEG
-177 IRDKLSRMQSEQH
+177 IQDKLGRMQSEQH
-190 VQRIAIINEDNQV
+190 VQRIAIINEGNQI
-203 LATVGYGVDEAWPM
+203 LATVGYGLNEEWPL
-217 IDASQN
+217 ISDSAS
-223 FLSQQETPIGTSYGS
+223 FLSQRPTPVGTAYGS
-238 VLGEFEGQRLWLLV
+238 VLGEFEGQTLWLLV

-272 TGLLTL
+272 TGLFTI
-278 LILLLSLNIYA
+278 LILLLSLNIYS

-296 YELRLQLQRTHADNL
+296 YELRLQLQRTHVDNL
-311 YKPIPVESDGELN
+311 YQPVPVESDGELN
-324 LLQQDLVKT
+324 LLQQDLVRT
-333 LRRLHSSF
+333 LRRLHRSF

-369 RNSRDA
+369 RNARDA

-410 HGELNAEQ
+410 HGELNPEQ

-438 VLDFSKIEAGKLLL
+438 VLDFSKIEAGKLVL

-460 DTVYDVVDMLSPV
+460 DTIYDVVDMLSPV
-473 SAEKGLRVA
+473 SAEKGLRMA

-492 IIGDALRLKQIL
+492 INGDALRLKQVL

-516 TGDVVVRVSLDDYQD
+516 SGDVVVRVSLDDHRD

-543 GISEADQK
+543 GISLADQK

-566 QYGGSGLGLVI
+566 QYGGTGLGLVI
-577 SKQLTRLMGGDIGFY
+577 SKQLTRLMGGDIGFH

-607 FRMPTH
+607 FRMPAH
-613 VDVLEAETGQTIAL
+613 VDVLEAATGQTIEL
-627 PVLAPLASPTDEFH
+627 PVLAPLASETDEFNV
-641 ILVWINHA
+641 LVWINHT
-649 ASRQVLKASLQNL
+649 ASIQVLKASLQYL
-662 PIHLTQANSLPG
+662 PIKLTQANSLPG
-674 VLESLKERGNYWD
+674 VLESLKEHGNYWD
-687 WVIVDNDTQDDMM
+687 WVIVDDDTQDDMM

-713 LAVFGYQVTADQAL
+713 LAVFGYQVAADQAL

-748 LDTQKKTLPVQNQMP
+748 LDTQSRSKPQSLQEP
-763 RWHGV
+763 RWKGV

-785 LLSEF
+785 LLSEL
-790 GINVITANSG
+790 GIHVVTASSG

-810 QTKHHKTA
+810 QTKNIKTA
-818 KTAQQSLSNK
+818 KSDKQSLSNK
-828 TQLSKAEARAQVSKT
+828 TQLSKAETRDEINKKT
-843 TTHSNV
+843 NSAFYHEDTSA
-849 NIHNNVDDKTRTD
+849 DDKAAMQ

-880 GREAA
+880 GHEAA
-885 QQIRNIENPDSR
+885 KQIRNIENADSR

-915 IASGIDDYV
+915 IASGINDYV

-940 LDRPAT
+940 LGRKSTTPQLT
-946 SERYALPNPSDS
+946 ALPDTDLQSFGLQHSDLQS
-958 APDELPID
+958 DNLQDANVQGANVKDTDSSEAELTAIDSLRGYSINDNDLSNDLLSNNVNGQEIQASSDNSTATYPIIRGD
-966 THTQSLSQMPLSTQN
+966 GVDRNST
-981 VSALNTSTLNISV
+981 SV
-994 SDSLADTL
+994 SSE
-1002 TTPKTAPK
+1002 PKIT
-1010 KTPKLLTQNM
+1010 
-1020 TSNYGDSHYQNTNV
+1020 
-1034 PISTRKP
+1034 
-1041 GMRKDHNISRPLSL
+1041 RPLSL

-1060 NYLRDSQPR
+1060 DYLRDSQPR
-1069 DDYLREPQRVTQPRY
+1069 EGYRRDTARDIQPRY
-1084 QEVQHPESN
+1084 ESLRLQK
-1093 VIAGQGQ
+1093 QGQ
-1100 QSLDYQP
+1100 SPLLQSTTKSIDNSQDKSPQDQSFQDRTAHDNTTLHEQINNDLSNNNISK
-1107 SDSSLNSSAIA
+1107 SDTSNI
-1118 ELAVLDWQDALT
+1118 LDWQDALT
-1130 RSANKPDLAATLV
+1130 RSANKPELAAKLI
-1143 IMMLDTIANE
+1143 IMMIDTINDE
-1153 KEALAQA
+1153 KQALIQA
-1160 WQDRDRNELSQIAHR
+1160 WEAHDRNMLAQIAHR
-1175 ILGASRYTGVPQLRQ
+1175 ILGGSRYTGVPQLRQ

-1199 LLNIQHTT
+1199 LLNVQHTT
-1207 PAQFAML
+1207 PVQFAMIE
-1214 KPYYE
+1214 PYYE
-1219 TLMLAL
+1219 AL
-1225 TNLQTLDL
+1225 LTALDNLQKVDL
-1233 DPYPELSFHRLSEND
+1233 SSYPQLNYHRLSEND

>member
-58 YKPMVTELIPELL
+58 YKPMVTELIPALL
-71 EQEREQLKDNKKTAK
+71 VQERQRSKANEKNSQDMIDNMA
-86 QIVGGVASAS
+86 AAS
-96 QNALET
+96 QAALE
-102 SINNSQLP
+102 NNIRPEYLP

-120 GASGGSLNSAVLS
+120 SARGGRLSSTVLS
-133 EQALGGIKTP
+133 EEALGGMSTSRLSTAAVI
-143 SASSAII
+143 
-150 LDESRAIDANRS
+150 DESLNETADA
-162 NSTVVPKGAMATLVA
+162 PQGAMATLVS
-177 IRDKLSRMQSEQH
+177 IRDRLSRMQSEQH
-190 VQRIAIINEDNQV
+190 VQRIAIINENNQV
-203 LATVGYGVDEAWPM
+203 LATVGYGVSESWPL
-217 IDASQN
+217 IDASQS
-223 FLSQQETPIGTSYGS
+223 FLSQQSTPIGTAYGS
-238 VLGEFEGQRLWLLV
+238 VLGNFEGHRLWLLV

-272 TGLLTL
+272 TGLFTI

-296 YELRLQLQRTHADNL
+296 YELRLQLQRTHVDNL

-341 QELKDHAEQ
+341 QDLKDHAEQ

-369 RNSRDA
+369 RNARDD

-410 HGELNAEQ
+410 HGELNPEQ
-418 DLYVQTI
+418 DLYVHTI

-438 VLDFSKIEAGKLLL
+438 VLDFSKIEAGKLVL

-460 DTVYDVVDMLSPV
+460 DTIYDVVDMLSPV
-473 SAEKGLRVA
+473 SSEKGLRMA

-492 IIGDALRLKQIL
+492 IVGDALRLKQVL
-504 TNIVGNAIKFTD
+504 TNLVGNAIKFTD
-516 TGDVVVRVSLDDYQD
+516 SGDVVVRVSLDDHRD
-531 NYLMISVQDSGK
+531 NHLMISVQDSGK
-543 GISEADQK
+543 GISLTDQK

-566 QYGGSGLGLVI
+566 QYGGTGLGLVI

-613 VDVLEAETGQTIAL
+613 VDVLETATGQTIAL
-627 PVLAPLASPTDEFH
+627 PVLAPLASANDEFNV
-641 ILVWINHA
+641 LVWINHI
-649 ASRQVLKASLQNL
+649 ASRQVLKASLQVL
-662 PIHLTQANSLPG
+662 PIKLTQANSLPG
-674 VLESLKERGNYWD
+674 VLESLKEHGNYWD
-687 WVIVDNDTQDDMM
+687 WVIVDNDTQDDMT

-713 LAVFGYQVTADQAL
+713 LAVFGYQVAADQAL
-727 LNRYHANILY
+727 LNRYHANVLY

-748 LDTQKKTLPVQNQMP
+748 LDTQKKSEPVTAQAP
-763 RWHGV
+763 RWHGI

-785 LLSEF
+785 LLSEL
-790 GINVITANSG
+790 GIHVITANSG
-800 FDAIEIISKQ
+800 FDAIELVSKQ
-810 QTKHHKTA
+810 QA
-818 KTAQQSLSNK
+818 KNIKNAKSVQQSLSNK
-828 TQLSKAEARAQVSKT
+828 TQISKAQTRAQAHKVSSNAASMIDVNTEEKT
-843 TTHSNV
+843 STHSKN
-849 NIHNNVDDKTRTD
+849 NSQDKLHN
-862 DKDNIDLI
+862 KDSIDLI

-885 QQIRNIENPDSR
+885 QQIRKIEVGDSY

-902 LTAHGLA
+902 LTAHGLS

-915 IASGIDDYV
+915 LASGIDDYV

-940 LDRPAT
+940 LGR
-946 SERYALPNPSDS
+946 
-958 APDELPID
+958 
-966 THTQSLSQMPLSTQN
+966 
-981 VSALNTSTLNISV
+981 TSTSQHLLQMKSTDATDNMASNAV
-994 SDSLADTL
+994 DDTKVKSQ
-1002 TTPKTAPK
+1002 PVDKT
-1010 KTPKLLTQNM
+1010 
-1020 TSNYGDSHYQNTNV
+1020 V
-1034 PISTRKP
+1034 P
-1041 GMRKDHNISRPLSL
+1041 RPLSL

-1060 NYLRDSQPR
+1060 DYMRDIQPR
-1069 DDYLREPQRVTQPRY
+1069 DEYRREPQRATQPRY
-1084 QEVQHPESN
+1084 QGLQYQSQLHQDTYIEKNEQPQSHSPEQ
-1093 VIAGQGQ
+1093 AQ
-1100 QSLDYQP
+1100 QEYGSK
-1107 SDSSLNSSAIA
+1107 NSSIV
-1118 ELAVLDWQDALT
+1118 EMEILDWQDALT
-1130 RSANKPDLAATLV
+1130 RSANKPDLAAKLI
-1143 IMMLDTIANE
+1143 IMMIDTIADE

-1160 WQDRDRNELSQIAHR
+1160 WQARDRNMLAQVAHR

-1199 LLNIQHTT
+1199 LLNVQHTT

-1219 TLMLAL
+1219 DLLLAL

-1233 DPYPELSFHRLSEND
+1233 SPYPQLNYHRLSEND

>member
-44 ESEQEALAEAVLIR
+44 DSEQEVLAEAVLIR
-58 YKPMVTELIPELL
+58 YTPVIAELIPELL
-71 EQEREQLKDNKKTAK
+71 EQERQ
-86 QIVGGVASAS
+86 QVG
-96 QNALET
+96 
-102 SINNSQLP
+102 
-110 LSQVHSDHYI
+110 
-120 GASGGSLNSAVLS
+120 
-133 EQALGGIKTP
+133 
-143 SASSAII
+143 SSA
-150 LDESRAIDANRS
+150 ERTQQA
-162 NSTVVPKGAMATLVA
+162 AMTTLEG
-177 IRDKLSRMQSEQH
+177 IQDKLGRMQSEQH
-190 VQRIAIINEDNQV
+190 VQRIAIINEGNQI
-203 LATVGYGVDEAWPM
+203 LATVGYGLNEEWPL
-217 IDASQN
+217 ISDSAS
-223 FLSQQETPIGTSYGS
+223 FLSQRPTPVGTAYGS
-238 VLGEFEGQRLWLLV
+238 VLGEFEGQTLWLLV

-272 TGLLTL
+272 TGLFTI
-278 LILLLSLNIYA
+278 LILLLSLNIYS

-296 YELRLQLQRTHADNL
+296 YELRLQLQRTHVDNL
-311 YKPIPVESDGELN
+311 YQPVPVESDGELN
-324 LLQQDLVKT
+324 LLQQDLVRT
-333 LRRLHSSF
+333 LRRLHRSF

-369 RNSRDA
+369 RNARDA

-410 HGELNAEQ
+410 HGELNPEQ

-438 VLDFSKIEAGKLLL
+438 VLDFSKIEAGKLVL

-460 DTVYDVVDMLSPV
+460 DTIYDVVDMLSPV
-473 SAEKGLRVA
+473 SAEKGLRMA

-492 IIGDALRLKQIL
+492 INGDALRLKQVL

-516 TGDVVVRVSLDDYQD
+516 SGDVVVRVSLDDHRD

-543 GISEADQK
+543 GISLADQK

-566 QYGGSGLGLVI
+566 QYGGTGLGLVI
-577 SKQLTRLMGGDIGFY
+577 SKQLTRLMGGDIGFH

-607 FRMPTH
+607 FRMPAH
-613 VDVLEAETGQTIAL
+613 VDVLEAATGQTIEL
-627 PVLAPLASPTDEFH
+627 PVLAPLASETDEFNV
-641 ILVWINHA
+641 LVWINHT
-649 ASRQVLKASLQNL
+649 ASIQVLKASLQYL
-662 PIHLTQANSLPG
+662 PIKLTQANSLPG
-674 VLESLKERGNYWD
+674 VLESLKEHGNYWD
-687 WVIVDNDTQDDMM
+687 WVIVDDDTQDDMM

-713 LAVFGYQVTADQAL
+713 LAVFGYQVAADQAL

-748 LDTQKKTLPVQNQMP
+748 LDTQSRSTPQSLQEP
-763 RWHGV
+763 RWKGV

-785 LLSEF
+785 LLSEL
-790 GINVITANSG
+790 GIQVVTASSG

-810 QTKHHKTA
+810 QTKNIKTA
-818 KTAQQSLSNK
+818 KSDKQSLSNK
-828 TQLSKAEARAQVSKT
+828 TQLSKAETRDEINKKT
-843 TTHSNV
+843 NSAYYHEDISA
-849 NIHNNVDDKTRTD
+849 DDKAATQ

-880 GREAA
+880 GHEAA
-885 QQIRNIENPDSR
+885 KQIRNIENADSR

-915 IASGIDDYV
+915 IASGINDYV

-940 LDRPAT
+940 LGRKSTTPQLT
-946 SERYALPNPSDS
+946 ALPDTDLQSFGLQHSDLQS
-958 APDELPID
+958 DNLQDANVQGANVKGTDSSEAELTTIDSLRGYSINDNDLSNDLLSNKVNNKESQASSGMSSDDSTATYPIIRGD
-966 THTQSLSQMPLSTQN
+966 GVDRNST
-981 VSALNTSTLNISV
+981 SV
-994 SDSLADTL
+994 SSE
-1002 TTPKTAPK
+1002 PKIT
-1010 KTPKLLTQNM
+1010 
-1020 TSNYGDSHYQNTNV
+1020 
-1034 PISTRKP
+1034 
-1041 GMRKDHNISRPLSL
+1041 RPLSL

-1060 NYLRDSQPR
+1060 DYLRDSQPR
-1069 DDYLREPQRVTQPRY
+1069 EGYRRDTARDIQPRY
-1084 QEVQHPESN
+1084 ESLRLQK
-1093 VIAGQGQ
+1093 QGQ
-1100 QSLDYQP
+1100 SPLLQSTTK
-1107 SDSSLNSSAIA
+1107 SIDSSQDKSIQDSSSQDRTANANSALHEQINNDLSNNNISKSDTSNI
-1118 ELAVLDWQDALT
+1118 LDWQDALT
-1130 RSANKPDLAATLV
+1130 RSANKPELAAKLI
-1143 IMMLDTIANE
+1143 IMMIDTINDE
-1153 KEALAQA
+1153 KQALIQA
-1160 WQDRDRNELSQIAHR
+1160 WEAHDRNMLAQIAHR
-1175 ILGASRYTGVPQLRQ
+1175 ILGGSRYTGVPQLRQ

-1199 LLNIQHTT
+1199 LLNVQHTT
-1207 PAQFAML
+1207 PVQFTMIE
-1214 KPYYE
+1214 PYYE
-1219 TLMLAL
+1219 AL
-1225 TNLQTLDL
+1225 LTALDNLQKVDL
-1233 DPYPELSFHRLSEND
+1233 SSYPQLNYHRLSEND

>member
-44 ESEQEALAEAVLIR
+44 DSEQEVLAEAVLIR
-58 YKPMVTELIPELL
+58 YTPVIAELIPELL
-71 EQEREQLKDNKKTAK
+71 EQERQ
-86 QIVGGVASAS
+86 QVG
-96 QNALET
+96 
-102 SINNSQLP
+102 
-110 LSQVHSDHYI
+110 
-120 GASGGSLNSAVLS
+120 
-133 EQALGGIKTP
+133 
-143 SASSAII
+143 SSA
-150 LDESRAIDANRS
+150 ERTQQA
-162 NSTVVPKGAMATLVA
+162 AMTTLEG
-177 IRDKLSRMQSEQH
+177 IQDKLGRMQSEQH
-190 VQRIAIINEDNQV
+190 VQRIAIINEGNQI
-203 LATVGYGVDEAWPM
+203 LATVGYGLNEEWPL
-217 IDASQN
+217 ISDSAS
-223 FLSQQETPIGTSYGS
+223 FLSQRPTPVGTAYGS
-238 VLGEFEGQRLWLLV
+238 VLGEFEGQTLWLLV

-272 TGLLTL
+272 TGLFTI
-278 LILLLSLNIYA
+278 LILLLSLNIYS

-296 YELRLQLQRTHADNL
+296 YELRLQLQRTHVDNL
-311 YKPIPVESDGELN
+311 YQPVPVESDGELN
-324 LLQQDLVKT
+324 LLQQDLVRT
-333 LRRLHSSF
+333 LRRLHRSF

-369 RNSRDA
+369 RNARDA

-410 HGELNAEQ
+410 HGELNPEQ

-438 VLDFSKIEAGKLLL
+438 VLDFSKIEAGKLVL

-460 DTVYDVVDMLSPV
+460 DTIYDVVDMLSPV
-473 SAEKGLRVA
+473 SAEKGLRMA

-492 IIGDALRLKQIL
+492 INGDALRLKQVL

-516 TGDVVVRVSLDDYQD
+516 SGDVVVRVSLDDHRD

-543 GISEADQK
+543 GISLADQK

-566 QYGGSGLGLVI
+566 QYGGTGLGLVI
-577 SKQLTRLMGGDIGFY
+577 SKQLTRLMGGDIGFH

-607 FRMPTH
+607 FRMPAH
-613 VDVLEAETGQTIAL
+613 VDVLEAATGQTIEL
-627 PVLAPLASPTDEFH
+627 PVLAPLASETDEFNV
-641 ILVWINHA
+641 LVWINHT
-649 ASRQVLKASLQNL
+649 ASIQVLKASLQYL
-662 PIHLTQANSLPG
+662 PIKLTQANSLPG
-674 VLESLKERGNYWD
+674 VLESLKEHGNYWD
-687 WVIVDNDTQDDMM
+687 WVIVDDDTQDDMM

-713 LAVFGYQVTADQAL
+713 LAVFGYQVAADQAL

-748 LDTQKKTLPVQNQMP
+748 LDTQSRSTPQSLQEP
-763 RWHGV
+763 RWKGV

-785 LLSEF
+785 LLSEL
-790 GINVITANSG
+790 GIQVVTASSG

-810 QTKHHKTA
+810 QTKNIKTA
-818 KTAQQSLSNK
+818 KSDKQSLSNK
-828 TQLSKAEARAQVSKT
+828 TQLSKAETRDEINKKT
-843 TTHSNV
+843 NSAFYHEETSA
-849 NIHNNVDDKTRTD
+849 DDKSATQ

-880 GREAA
+880 GHEAA
-885 QQIRNIENPDSR
+885 KQIRNIENADSR

-915 IASGIDDYV
+915 IASGINDYV

-940 LDRPAT
+940 LGRKSTTPQLT
-946 SERYALPNPSDS
+946 ALPDTDLQSFGLQHPDLQGNNFKGANVQDANVRGTDS
-958 APDELPID
+958 SEAELTPID
-966 THTQSLSQMPLSTQN
+966 SLHGYSINDNDLSNDLLSNKVNNKESQASSGMSSDDSTATYPIIRGDGVDRN
-981 VSALNTSTLNISV
+981 STSV
-994 SDSLADTL
+994 SSE
-1002 TTPKTAPK
+1002 PKIT
-1010 KTPKLLTQNM
+1010 
-1020 TSNYGDSHYQNTNV
+1020 
-1034 PISTRKP
+1034 
-1041 GMRKDHNISRPLSL
+1041 RPLSL

-1060 NYLRDSQPR
+1060 DYLRDSQPR
-1069 DDYLREPQRVTQPRY
+1069 EGYRRDTARDIQPRY
-1084 QEVQHPESN
+1084 ESLRLQK
-1093 VIAGQGQ
+1093 QGQ
-1100 QSLDYQP
+1100 SPLLQSPTKSIDNSPDRSIQ
-1107 SDSSLNSSAIA
+1107 DSSSQDGTANANSALHEQINNDLSNNNISKSDTSNI
-1118 ELAVLDWQDALT
+1118 LDWQDALT
-1130 RSANKPDLAATLV
+1130 RSANKPELAAKLI
-1143 IMMLDTIANE
+1143 IMMIDTINDE
-1153 KEALAQA
+1153 KQALIQA
-1160 WQDRDRNELSQIAHR
+1160 WEAHDRNMLAQIAHR
-1175 ILGASRYTGVPQLRQ
+1175 ILGGSRYTGVPQLRQ

-1199 LLNIQHTT
+1199 LLNVQHTT
-1207 PAQFAML
+1207 PVQFAMIE
-1214 KPYYE
+1214 PYYE
-1219 TLMLAL
+1219 AL
-1225 TNLQTLDL
+1225 LTALDNLQKVDL
-1233 DPYPELSFHRLSEND
+1233 SSYPQLNYHRLSEND

>member
-8 DTSSAYGQLIIL
+8 ATGSAYGQLIIL
-20 VFLPICVLA
+20 VFLPICILA

-71 EQEREQLKDNKKTAK
+71 EQERQQLKDNEKAAKK
-86 QIVGGVASAS
+86 IVDGVASAS
-96 QNALET
+96 QSALES
-102 SINNSQLP
+102 SINDSQLP
-110 LSQVHSDHYI
+110 LSQVHSDHYMI
-120 GASGGSLNSAVLS
+120 ANGGRLSSAVLS
-133 EQALGGIKTP
+133 EEALGGVKTP
-143 SASSAII
+143 TASNAVI
-150 LDESRAIDANRS
+150 LDEKRAIDDNRANT
-162 NSTVVPKGAMATLVA
+162 TVVPKGAMRTLVA
-177 IRDKLSRMQSEQH
+177 IRDRLSRMQSEQH
-190 VQRIAIINEDNQV
+190 VQRIAIINENNQV
-203 LATVGYGVDEAWPM
+203 LATVGYGVNEQWPL
-217 IDASQN
+217 IDTSQN
-223 FLSQQETPIGTSYGS
+223 FLSPQATPIGTAYGS
-238 VLGEFEGQRLWLLV
+238 ILGEFEGQRLWLLV

-460 DTVYDVVDMLSPV
+460 DTIYDVVDMLSPV

-492 IIGDALRLKQIL
+492 IVGDALRLKQVL

-516 TGDVVVRVSLDDYQD
+516 IGDVVVRVSLDDYQD

-543 GISEADQK
+543 GISDADQK

-607 FRMPTH
+607 FRMPTY
-613 VDVLEAETGQTIAL
+613 VDVLEAATGQTIPL
-627 PVLAPLASPTDEFH
+627 PVLSPLASPTDEFH
-641 ILVWINHA
+641 VLVWINHA

-713 LAVFGYQVTADQAL
+713 LAVFGYQVAADQAL

-748 LDTQKKTLPVQNQMP
+748 LDTQKKTLPVQSQLP

-785 LLSEF
+785 LLSEL
-790 GINVITANSG
+790 GITVVTANSG

-818 KTAQQSLSNK
+818 KSTQQSLSNN
-828 TQLSKAEARAQVSKT
+828 TQISKAEARAQGSKAA
-843 TTHSNV
+843 SNAV
-849 NIHNNVDDKTRTD
+849 NQIQGSGDDKTRSD
-862 DKDNIDLI
+862 DKDHIDLI

-885 QQIRNIENPDSR
+885 EQIRNIENPDQR

-940 LDRPAT
+940 LDRPMT
-946 SERYALPNPSDS
+946 SKHQTDLNTQGAANIVPTVVTSNQQS
-958 APDELPID
+958 APLITQHEAESSTTLRD
-966 THTQSLSQMPLSTQN
+966 TNTHQN
-981 VSALNTSTLNISV
+981 FSAY
-994 SDSLADTL
+994 
-1002 TTPKTAPK
+1002 PR
-1010 KTPKLLTQNM
+1010 
-1020 TSNYGDSHYQNTNV
+1020 TNV
-1034 PISTRKP
+1034 PASARKP

-1069 DDYLREPQRVTQPRY
+1069 DDYLREPQRMTQPRY
-1084 QEVQHPESN
+1084 QDHVQQPATDLMVEQLSPLSEYQVPDHSLTTS
-1093 VIAGQGQ
+1093 VI
-1100 QSLDYQP
+1100 
-1107 SDSSLNSSAIA
+1107 N
-1118 ELAVLDWQDALT
+1118 ELAILDWEDALT
-1130 RSANKPDLAATLV
+1130 RSANKPDLAATLMS
-1143 IMMLDTIANE
+1143 MMLDTLAQE

-1160 WQDRDRNELSQIAHR
+1160 WQARDRNELSQIAHR

-1190 ASQDLEDKC
+1190 ASQDFEDKC

-1214 KPYYE
+1214 KPYYDS
-1219 TLMLAL
+1219 LLLSL

-1233 DPYPELSFHRLSEND
+1233 TPYPELSFHRLSEND
-1248 MTWKMI
+1248 MAWKMI